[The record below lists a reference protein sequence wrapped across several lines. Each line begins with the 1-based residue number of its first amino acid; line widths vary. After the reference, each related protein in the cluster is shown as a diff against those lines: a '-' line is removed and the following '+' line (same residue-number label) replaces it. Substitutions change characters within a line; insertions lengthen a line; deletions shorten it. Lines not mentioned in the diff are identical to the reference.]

1 METFYNKEE
10 LTALGIKSFGENVFI
25 GRNVVLYTPEKLTIG
40 HDVRIDDFS
49 VLSGEVILG
58 NYIHISHFCGL
69 YGGNEGIIMED
80 YSGLSSKVTV
90 YAVSDDYSGN
100 SMTNPMVPDRYK
112 PGGIEKKVLIS
123 KHAIIGA
130 GSVVLPGVVLGEGSS
145 IGAMSL
151 CVHDTEAWSINTGI
165 PARKIK
171 NREKK
176 LLDLEK
182 ELEKTYGNKF

>member
-1 METFYNKEE
+1 MKTFYNREE
-10 LTALGIKSFGENVFI
+10 LANLGIKSYGENVFI
-25 GRNVVLYTPEKLTIG
+25 GRNVILYTPEKLTIG

-49 VLSGEVILG
+49 VLSGEVTLG

-69 YGGNEGIIMED
+69 YGGDKGIIMED
-80 YSGLSSKVTV
+80 YSGLSSKVAV

-112 PGGIEKKVLIS
+112 PGNVGKEVIINR
-123 KHAIIGA
+123 HAIVGA
-130 GSVVLPGVVLGEGSS
+130 GSVVLPGVVVGEGSS

-165 PARKIK
+165 PARKTK
-171 NREKK
+171 DREKK

-182 ELEKTYGNKF
+182 EFEKTYGNKF